1 MAGVVLICPLCGTD
15 AAAGAEPAPGACP
28 GCGAAVA
35 GGGESAPEG
44 VRMALAHW
52 DLGTLDPLAVAT
64 ALFETEPA
72 GAPAPTAAIT
82 SDRRDG
88 FYLWWV
94 FVREGEGGVA
104 GVLRGLIDPA

>member
-1 MAGVVLICPLCGTD
+1 MAVALICPLCGTD
-15 AAAGAEPAPGACP
+15 AAAGAEPSPGACP
-28 GCGAAVA
+28 GCGAAFA

-64 ALFETEPA
+64 ALFETEPQP
-72 GAPAPTAAIT
+72 APAPTAAIT
-82 SDRRDG
+82 SDRREG

-94 FVREGEGGVA
+94 FVRAADGDIA
-104 GVLRGLIDPA
+104 DVLRPLAPPM